1 MTIHIGE
8 SGQTVEPGQEFTI
21 PSLNYT
27 LTYIRTDGDNL
38 ILRDSSGEFTRPIR
52 QKYLAEY
59 GHRLSNTGE
68 SVGDNPDFKT
78 FSPDTFTFKCAD
90 CEKTAPVAAFREINC
105 KPDVT
110 DLALLISTQSGEAG
124 QSGSWDDPG
133 VAMELAE
140 LVLKEKG
147 LK

>member
-8 SGQTVEPGQEFTI
+8 TGQTVEPGQEFTI

-38 ILRDSSGEFTRPIR
+38 ILRDSAGEFTRPIR
-52 QKYLAEY
+52 EKYLAEY

-78 FSPDTFTFKCAD
+78 FSPSTFTFKCAD

-105 KPDVT
+105 KPDAA

-124 QSGSWDDPG
+124 QPGSWDDPG